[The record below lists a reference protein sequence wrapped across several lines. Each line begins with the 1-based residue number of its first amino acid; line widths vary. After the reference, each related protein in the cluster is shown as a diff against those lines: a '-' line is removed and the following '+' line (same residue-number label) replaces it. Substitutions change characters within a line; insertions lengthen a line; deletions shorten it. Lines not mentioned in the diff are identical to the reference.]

1 MDENLNTL
9 LNWNNLITYHK
20 VENSLNA
27 PLLEK
32 MNDKKTNNRI
42 KKGKNRHSLPLKNRR
57 KLNNSNKEKKAYKTL
72 VKRQF

>member
-1 MDENLNTL
+1 MDENLNPL

-32 MNDKKTNNRI
+32 MNDKKNILSKPISELEISVRTFNCLINTNICRLCI
-42 KKGKNRHSLPLKNRR
+42 LI
-57 KLNNSNKEKKAYKTL
+57 
-72 VKRQF
+72 FD

>member
-32 MNDKKTNNRI
+32 MKDKKNILSKPNYGFSPYFYYWWFI
-42 KKGKNRHSLPLKNRR
+42 PGI
-57 KLNNSNKEKKAYKTL
+57 
-72 VKRQF
+72 Q